1 MEARYDK
8 YIIVFASHSQ
18 AAFIYSELQKKG
30 LQIEFLSTPAKI
42 ASGCSKSI
50 IFNYEDIKIVVTAVE
65 NINANINGIYK
76 IEKNNYEYNYIK
88 V

>member
-1 MEARYDK
+1 MEAQYDK

-50 IFNYEDIKIVVTAVE
+50 IFSYEDIRIVVTAVE

-76 IEKNNYEYNYIK
+76 IEKNNSQYDYIK